1 MTAREY
7 AVSMEAGRHGKYSD
21 AETFCIKECVMAE
34 DSYSLDYCAKAP
46 GISPIVLAF
55 GIVAVGG
62 GIMGLLLGWALWA

>member
-1 MTAREY
+1 
-7 AVSMEAGRHGKYSD
+7 
-21 AETFCIKECVMAE
+21 MAE

-46 GISPIVLAF
+46 GIPPIVLAF